1 MCNLGYSFSAD
12 VAILTVPPPLVV
24 TEEDEGSVE
33 RMACFYVAVN
43 RPRDREVVYQLVF
56 SNMSTATYGV
66 DFEVYPLNVTVPTNF
81 DEDVFM
87 SCVRVTILGDDVV
100 EEDEIIRYRTEP
112 LYMQDRVNGS
122 DVLIVTILDEDGKK
136 ELASSILESNG
147 V

>member
-1 MCNLGYSFSAD
+1 MPQPIS
-12 VAILTVPPPLVV
+12 V

-43 RPRDREVVYQLVF
+43 RPRDREVVYELVF

-81 DEDVFM
+81 EGEVYM

-100 EEDEIIRYRTEP
+100 EEDEYFRYRIEP

-122 DVLIVTILDEDGKK
+122 DVFMVTIIDEDGMRINMHAPIV
-136 ELASSILESNG
+136 L
-147 V
+147 